1 MKTRLAGI
9 RSAPILIPISYP
21 MKRLSRKQVET
32 TLDYVPMGAL
42 LMGGAH
48 KELTH
53 KQKVF
58 ARELAL
64 GNSGAEA
71 YRKAYNT
78 KGSAKTQGDNAS
90 KLKRNTRVAAETNRQ
105 KAIIEARKQRTP
117 EELRIW
123 VIEQLKVEANDQD
136 NPPSVRINALQML
149 GKVTEVAAF
158 TERKER
164 VVIHSSLDL
173 RAKIEQSIK
182 ELTIEAEDIDALSLE
197 HELRLNDAMIVTE
210 TTECLNR
217 EDALEE
223 NGEYADPT
231 GEGEGQRDGV
241 QGASPMHNIP
251 PKHSPPFSATP
262 PLSKMDPIDIAFRD
276 LQDPPGGSR

>member
-1 MKTRLAGI
+1 MKTHSTGI
-9 RSAPILIPISYP
+9 RSAPNQIPDTYP
-21 MKRLSRKQVET
+21 MKRPSRRKTEEA
-32 TLDYVPMGAL
+32 LDYVPIDTL
-42 LMGGAH
+42 LLGNAH
-48 KELTH
+48 RELTH

-58 ARELAL
+58 ARELAM
-64 GNSGAEA
+64 GAKGAEA
-71 YRKAYNT
+71 YRKAYNARGM
-78 KGSAKTQGDNAS
+78 KKTHADNAS
-90 KLKRNTRVAAETNRQ
+90 RLKNNSRVVAETNRQ

-251 PKHSPPFSATP
+251 PKQLPSISSTP
-262 PLSKMDPIDIAFRD
+262 PPSKMDPIDIAYRD
-276 LQDPPGGSR
+276 LKDPPGGSR

>member
-1 MKTRLAGI
+1 
-9 RSAPILIPISYP
+9 
-21 MKRLSRKQVET
+21 MKRPSRRKTEEA
-32 TLDYVPMGAL
+32 LDYVPMGAL
-42 LMGGAH
+42 LMGNAH

-64 GNSGAEA
+64 GNTGAEA

-90 KLKRNTRVAAETNRQ
+90 KLKRNTRIATETNRQ
-105 KAIIEARKQRTP
+105 RAIIEARKQRTP
-117 EELRIW
+117 EELRVWI
-123 VIEQLKVEANDQD
+123 IEQLKVEANDQD

-173 RAKIEQSIK
+173 RQKIEQSIK
-182 ELTIEAEDIDALSLE
+182 DLTIDAEDIDALSLE
-197 HELRLNDAMIVTE
+197 HELRLNDASIVTE
-210 TTECLNR
+210 MTECLND
-217 EDALEE
+217 DAPLEE
-223 NGEYADPT
+223 NGGYADPT
-231 GEGEGQRDGV
+231 GEGEGQSDVV

-251 PKHSPPFSATP
+251 PKHSPSFSATP
-262 PLSKMDPIDIAFRD
+262 PPSKMDPIDIAFRD

>member
-1 MKTRLAGI
+1 MKAGSAGI
-9 RSAPILIPISYP
+9 RSGTNQILSLYP
-21 MKRLSRKQVET
+21 MKRPSRRKTEEA
-32 TLDYVPMGAL
+32 LDYVPIDTL
-42 LMGGAH
+42 LMGNAH
-48 KELTH
+48 RELTH

-58 ARELAL
+58 ARELAM
-64 GNSGAEA
+64 GAKGAEA
-71 YRKAYNT
+71 YRKAYNARGM
-78 KGSAKTQGDNAS
+78 KKTHADNAS
-90 KLKRNTRVAAETNRQ
+90 RLKNNSRVVAETNRQ
-105 KAIIEARKQRTP
+105 RAIIEARKQRTP

-173 RAKIEQSIK
+173 RQKIEQSIK
-182 ELTIEAEDIDALSLE
+182 DLTIDAEDVDALSLE
-197 HELRLNDAMIVTE
+197 HELRLNDASIVTE
-210 TTECLNR
+210 MTECLND
-217 EDALEE
+217 DAPLEE
-223 NGEYADPT
+223 NGGYADPT
-231 GEGEGQRDGV
+231 GEGEGQSDGV

-262 PLSKMDPIDIAFRD
+262 PPSKMDPIDIAFRD

>member
-1 MKTRLAGI
+1 
-9 RSAPILIPISYP
+9 
-21 MKRLSRKQVET
+21 MKRLSRKQVES
-32 TLDYVPMGAL
+32 TLDYVPIDTL
-42 LMGGAH
+42 LMGNAH
-48 KELTH
+48 RELTH

-64 GNSGAEA
+64 GNTGAEA

-78 KGSAKTQGDNAS
+78 KAKPKTQGDHAS
-90 KLKRNTRVAAETNRQ
+90 RLKRDARIDAETNRQ
-105 KAIIEARKQRTP
+105 KAIIEAKKQRTP

-173 RAKIEQSIK
+173 RERIEQSIK
-182 ELTIEAEDIDALSLE
+182 DLTIDAEDVDALSLE
-197 HELRLNDAMIVTE
+197 HELRLNDASIVTE
-210 TTECLNR
+210 MTECLND
-217 EDALEE
+217 DAPLEE
-223 NGEYADPT
+223 NGGYADPT
-231 GEGEGQRDGV
+231 GEGEGQSDGV

-251 PKHSPPFSATP
+251 PKHSPSFPATP
-262 PLSKMDPIDIAFRD
+262 PPSKMDPIDIAFRD

>member
-1 MKTRLAGI
+1 
-9 RSAPILIPISYP
+9 
-21 MKRLSRKQVET
+21 
-32 TLDYVPMGAL
+32 
-42 LMGGAH
+42 MGGSH

-182 ELTIEAEDIDALSLE
+182 DLTIEAEDVDALSLE
-197 HELRLNDAMIVTE
+197 HELRLNDTMIVAE
-210 TTECLNR
+210 ATECLN
-217 EDALEE
+217 EEGDLER
-223 NGEYADPT
+223 NTEYAGPT
-231 GEGEGQRDGV
+231 GEGEGQSERV

-251 PKHSPPFSATP
+251 PKQLPSISATP
-262 PLSKMDPIDIAFRD
+262 PPSKMDPIDIAYRD
-276 LQDPPGGSR
+276 LKDPRGGFR

>member
-1 MKTRLAGI
+1 MKPCPAGI
-9 RSAPILIPISYP
+9 RSGTNQILSLYP
-21 MKRLSRKQVET
+21 MKRPSRSATEKALEYT
-32 TLDYVPMGAL
+32 PIGAI
-42 LMGGAH
+42 LMGDAQR
-48 KELTH
+48 ELTH
-53 KQKVF
+53 KQKTF

-64 GNSGAEA
+64 GSTGAEA

-78 KGSAKTQGDNAS
+78 KTTKKKQGDEAS
-90 KLKRNTRVAAETNRQ
+90 RLKADPRITVETNRQ
-105 KAIIEARKQRTP
+105 RAIIEARKQRTP
-117 EELRIW
+117 EELRVWI
-123 VIEQLKVEANDQD
+123 IEQLKVEANDQD

-173 RAKIEQSIK
+173 RQKIEQSIK

-197 HELRLNDAMIVTE
+197 HELRLNAASIVTGM
-210 TTECLNR
+210 TECLNR

-223 NGEYADPT
+223 NGGYADPT

-251 PKHSPPFSATP
+251 PKHSSPFSATP
-262 PLSKMDPIDIAFRD
+262 PPSKMDPIDIAYRD

>member
-9 RSAPILIPISYP
+9 RSAPNQIPGLYP
-21 MKRLSRKQVET
+21 MKRPSRRKTEEA
-32 TLDYVPMGAL
+32 LDYVPIDTL
-42 LMGGAH
+42 LLGNAH
-48 KELTH
+48 RELTH

-58 ARELAL
+58 ARELAM
-64 GNSGAEA
+64 GAKGAEA
-71 YRKAYNT
+71 YRKAYNARGM
-78 KGSAKTQGDNAS
+78 KKTHADNAS
-90 KLKRNTRVAAETNRQ
+90 RLKNNSRVVAETNRQ
-105 KAIIEARKQRTP
+105 KAIIEAKKQRTP

-210 TTECLNR
+210 TTDCLNR

-223 NGEYADPT
+223 NEGYADPT
-231 GEGEGQRDGV
+231 GEGEGQSDGV
-241 QGASPMHNIP
+241 QGASPMHNSP
-251 PKHSPPFSATP
+251 PKQLPSISATP
-262 PLSKMDPIDIAFRD
+262 PPSKMDPIDIAYRD
-276 LQDPPGGSR
+276 LKDPPGGFR

>member
-1 MKTRLAGI
+1 MKSRPAGI
-9 RSAPILIPISYP
+9 RSGTNQILSLYP
-21 MKRLSRKQVET
+21 MKRPSRRKTEEA
-32 TLDYVPMGAL
+32 LNYVPIDTL
-42 LMGGAH
+42 LMGNAH
-48 KELTH
+48 RELTH

-58 ARELAL
+58 ARELAM
-64 GNSGAEA
+64 GAKGAEA
-71 YRKAYNT
+71 YRKAYNARGM
-78 KGSAKTQGDNAS
+78 KKTHADNAS
-90 KLKRNTRVAAETNRQ
+90 RLKNNSRVVAETNRQ

-173 RAKIEQSIK
+173 RQRIEQSIK
-182 ELTIEAEDIDALSLE
+182 DLTIDAEDVDALSLE
-197 HELRLNDAMIVTE
+197 HELRLNDASIVTE
-210 TTECLNR
+210 MTECLND
-217 EDALEE
+217 DAPLEE
-223 NGEYADPT
+223 NGGYADPT
-231 GEGEGQRDGV
+231 GEGEGQSDGV

-251 PKHSPPFSATP
+251 PKHLPPFSATP
-262 PLSKMDPIDIAFRD
+262 PPSKMDPIDIAFRD

>member
-1 MKTRLAGI
+1 MKTTKAGI
-9 RSAPILIPISYP
+9 RSAPNQIPDTYP
-21 MKRLSRKQVET
+21 MKRPSRSATEKA
-32 TLDYVPMGAL
+32 LDYTPIGAL
-42 LMGGAH
+42 LMGDAQR
-48 KELTH
+48 ELTH
-53 KQKVF
+53 KQKTF

-64 GNSGAEA
+64 GSTGAEA

-78 KGSAKTQGDNAS
+78 KTTKKKQGDEAS
-90 KLKRNTRVAAETNRQ
+90 RLKANPRIAVETNRQ

-223 NGEYADPT
+223 NGEYTDPT
-231 GEGEGQRDGV
+231 GEGDGQIDGV

-251 PKHSPPFSATP
+251 PKQLPSISSTP
-262 PLSKMDPIDIAFRD
+262 PPSKMDPIDIAYRD
-276 LQDPPGGSR
+276 LKDPPGGSR

>member
-1 MKTRLAGI
+1 
-9 RSAPILIPISYP
+9 
-21 MKRLSRKQVET
+21 MKRLSRKQVES

-42 LMGGAH
+42 LMGNAH
-48 KELTH
+48 RELTH

-64 GNSGAEA
+64 GNTGAEA

-90 KLKRNTRVAAETNRQ
+90 KLKRNTRIATETNRQ

-117 EELRIW
+117 EELRVWI
-123 VIEQLKVEANDQD
+123 IEQLKVEANDQD

-173 RAKIEQSIK
+173 RERIEQSIK
-182 ELTIEAEDIDALSLE
+182 DLTIDAEDVDALSLE
-197 HELRLNDAMIVTE
+197 HELRLNDTSIVTE
-210 TTECLNR
+210 MTECLNV
-217 EDALEE
+217 DAPLEE
-223 NGEYADPT
+223 NGGYADPT
-231 GEGEGQRDGV
+231 GEGEGQSDGV

-262 PLSKMDPIDIAFRD
+262 PPSKMDPIDIAFRD

>member
-1 MKTRLAGI
+1 MKAGSAGI
-9 RSAPILIPISYP
+9 RSGTNQIPTLYP
-21 MKRLSRKQVET
+21 MKRLSRKQVES

-42 LMGGAH
+42 LMGNAH
-48 KELTH
+48 RELTH

-58 ARELAL
+58 ARELAM
-64 GNSGAEA
+64 GAKGAEA
-71 YRKAYNT
+71 YRKAYNARGM
-78 KGSAKTQGDNAS
+78 KKTHADNAS
-90 KLKRNTRVAAETNRQ
+90 RLKNNSRVVAETNRQ

-173 RAKIEQSIK
+173 RQRIEQSIRD
-182 ELTIEAEDIDALSLE
+182 LTIEAEDVDALSLE
-197 HELRLNDAMIVTE
+197 HELRLNDASIVTE
-210 TTECLNR
+210 MTECLND
-217 EDALEE
+217 DAPLEE
-223 NGEYADPT
+223 NGGYADPT
-231 GEGEGQRDGV
+231 GEGEGQSDGV

-251 PKHSPPFSATP
+251 PKHSPPFPATP
-262 PLSKMDPIDIAFRD
+262 PPSKMDPIDIAFRD

>member
-1 MKTRLAGI
+1 MKPCPAGI
-9 RSAPILIPISYP
+9 RFGTNQILSLYP
-21 MKRLSRKQVET
+21 MKRPSRRKTEEA
-32 TLDYVPMGAL
+32 LDYVPMGAL
-42 LMGGAH
+42 LMGNAH
-48 KELTH
+48 RELTH

-64 GNSGAEA
+64 GNTGAEA

-90 KLKRNTRVAAETNRQ
+90 KLKRNTRIATETNRQ
-105 KAIIEARKQRTP
+105 RAIIEARKQRTP

-136 NPPSVRINALQML
+136 NPPSVRISALQML

-173 RAKIEQSIK
+173 RRF
-182 ELTIEAEDIDALSLE
+182 
-197 HELRLNDAMIVTE
+197 H
-210 TTECLNR
+210 
-217 EDALEE
+217 
-223 NGEYADPT
+223 
-231 GEGEGQRDGV
+231 
-241 QGASPMHNIP
+241 H
-251 PKHSPPFSATP
+251 
-262 PLSKMDPIDIAFRD
+262 PII
-276 LQDPPGGSR
+276 QCGNPGSRHLVF

>member
-1 MKTRLAGI
+1 
-9 RSAPILIPISYP
+9 
-21 MKRLSRKQVET
+21 MKRPSRQKTEEA
-32 TLDYVPMGAL
+32 LDYVPIDTL
-42 LMGGAH
+42 LMGNAH
-48 KELTH
+48 RELTH

-58 ARELAL
+58 ARELAM
-64 GNSGAEA
+64 GAKGAEA
-71 YRKAYNT
+71 YRKAYNARGM
-78 KGSAKTQGDNAS
+78 KKTHADNAS
-90 KLKRNTRVAAETNRQ
+90 RLKNNSRVVAETNRQ

-173 RAKIEQSIK
+173 REKIEQSIK
-182 ELTIEAEDIDALSLE
+182 DLTIDAEDVDALSLE
-197 HELRLNDAMIVTE
+197 HELRLNDASIVTE
-210 TTECLNR
+210 MTECLND
-217 EDALEE
+217 DAPLER
-223 NGEYADPT
+223 NGGYADPT
-231 GEGEGQRDGV
+231 GEGEGQSDGV

-251 PKHSPPFSATP
+251 PEHSLPFSATP
-262 PLSKMDPIDIAFRD
+262 PPSKMDPIDIAFRD
-276 LQDPPGGSR
+276 LQDPPGGYK